1 MYSSI
6 QSVFTK
12 VKDSIGSYLFSS
24 SKKNNNTLIQH
35 DEQYQTSSPQCNE
48 LQPELTLDE
57 DVNPE
62 QPKSICNTPSFYLNK
77 KEQYLYPNDYGFNK
91 HNRKLNLNELNEIQ
105 HSNCSSSEH
114 ETHSIIANANKFTS
128 TINNNSDRKL
138 LGNKNVLRDNTVD
151 DVDNGDDSGNNK
163 RKMVDNVSKTVK
175 ESESVNESDKDN
187 TFVKLFEQ
195 RKKILEEFKKQQNDK
210 KNIIINYYTP
220 SHNPRFN
227 HLSLEYSKQIYIPS
241 KQKESKVESKNNNN
255 NNKAVTAVSSR
266 EKETKKE
273 EKSNNNSTS
282 SSSKVTFCAPQNQP
296 KYKSIFTTET
306 SDSKVTFGFSSEK
319 KVEEPKKE
327 KGKTITNDSSN
338 NNNNNKPL
346 FGFVNSEQK
355 EYKSIFDNNT
365 NSKSTVT
372 FGFKEDKKN
381 NDTHIN
387 TKEEQT
393 VPPKETKSNN
403 LFESQKTTTTTK
415 SLFDSPIKTTEPK
428 PAVAVAT
435 AAVSTK
441 NNSLFTNPPE
451 PKLTFDSSTTT
462 TSLFSNTT
470 TTQTKSLFEQS
481 PNPKSLFTFGK
492 SLFDNSESSST
503 KETTTS
509 FSKPSLFSSTTTTT
523 SQPLNLFSTS
533 TSSSTP
539 TTSLFTSSTSLFTS
553 SKPTTTDT
561 QPQQGLFSN
570 IPKSTLFTS
579 SSDNKKFEFSF
590 GKK

>member
-24 SKKNNNTLIQH
+24 SKKNNNETIQQ

-48 LQPELTLDE
+48 LQPELALDE
-57 DVNPE
+57 DVYPE

-77 KEQYLYPNDYGFNK
+77 KEQYLYPNDYAFNK

-128 TINNNSDRKL
+128 AINNNSDRKL
-138 LGNKNVLRDNTVD
+138 LGNKNVSRDNTVD
-151 DVDNGDDSGNNK
+151 DVVDGGNNK
-163 RKMVDNVSKTVK
+163 RKMVDNGSKT
-175 ESESVNESDKDN
+175 VNESDKDN

-195 RKKILEEFKKQQNDK
+195 RKKILEEFKRQQNDK

-241 KQKESKVESKNNNN
+241 KQKERNVESKNNND
-255 NNKAVTAVSSR
+255 NNKVANVAVVVGR
-266 EKETKKE
+266 EKEVKKE
-273 EKSNNNSTS
+273 EKNNNNNNSN
-282 SSSKVTFCAPQNQP
+282 KVTFCAPQNQP

-306 SDSKVTFGFSSEK
+306 SDSKVSFGFSSEK

-327 KGKTITNDSSN
+327 KEKPITNDSS
-338 NNNNNKPL
+338 NNNNKPL
-346 FGFVNSEQK
+346 FGFVSSEQK

-381 NDTHIN
+381 NSDNITTT

-393 VPPKETKSNN
+393 VPPKETKTNN
-403 LFESQKTTTTTK
+403 LFEPQKTTTTTK

-428 PAVAVAT
+428 PT
-435 AAVSTK
+435 IFGGGAAVSTK

-451 PKLTFDSSTTT
+451 TSQPKLTFGSSTTT
-462 TSLFSNTT
+462 TSLFSNTTT

-481 PNPKSLFTFGK
+481 PNPKSLFTFSK
-492 SLFDNSESSST
+492 SLFDNPESSST
-503 KETTTS
+503 KDTTT
-509 FSKPSLFSSTTTTT
+509 P

-533 TSSSTP
+533 TSTTSSLFQP
-539 TTSLFTSSTSLFTS
+539 APSLFTNSTSLFTS
-553 SKPTTTDT
+553 SKPTNTDT

-579 SSDNKKFEFSF
+579 ASSTSDNKKFEFSF